1 MKKVISISLLSIALS
16 AFGQRISGPIYNTI
30 TERALP
36 ALPEGAFFFEGFEN
50 ANLGDLPSDW
60 SSTSNSVTTFYTGIS
75 GSESGQANENGYWPV
90 PKHTVFAMTNDDV
103 CNCDK
108 SNDYLTSKTFDL
120 RGVSDVSIGFEA
132 FQNGAGGQ
140 IAELQ
145 ITKNGTDWE
154 TLAEVALSNNWK
166 AQEINLPQGFYTEN
180 FQFRFFYSDNGFYAS
195 GLAVDN
201 IYLRSKKVKR
211 VAKINTYTLSGND
224 PQSTVLYDGM
234 PLRQARKANLQ
245 FGVEVIN
252 ETNDTL
258 DLELLSSVNTTYKD
272 TSSVYR
278 FFPNDSKT
286 MVSNYPNRFSAFEKQ
301 TYNCFSQVTESST
314 DSSVVPLSVTSFS
327 VTDSLYFRT
336 SAFNDGTGIWIQN
349 APDQVGTYFHLFSE
363 DTLRA
368 VRVNIHQGSSANCRI
383 KLNVF
388 DANNLNTT
396 IYESEALLIPLS
408 AIGSSFRIP
417 VDTIFPVGKYVF
429 SIQKV
434 IGTVVIDSRGDKT
447 AAFGEVIYKTGNQ
460 AWKNFPY
467 YPTLALV
474 FDAVDPNC
482 LGAIEASINPISCF
496 GLNDGSIRINENR
509 FTSNATYNWSN
520 GSVFSEIANLSS
532 GTYSITI
539 TDSNNCVY
547 TDEITLNETDSILV
561 ASNTIADS
569 CSRNV
574 GEIDLSISGGTAP
587 YSIYWNG
594 NEISNH
600 LAELSAGNFSID
612 IIDANGCNTNTTIS
626 VAGSDSL
633 SNSFNITKPSC
644 GNADGMI
651 DVQTTGS
658 APFSYNWNTNETSN
672 TISAKAAGIYT
683 VTISDAIGCAEEH
696 VLFLDDSLAAEITT
710 ASILN
715 ETCAGAEN
723 GSINIDVTEGAFPLN
738 YSWSEGS
745 LTENLNNVGSGSYHL
760 SITDNNGC
768 KSFFQETVG
777 LDFDP
782 LQVDAAE
789 NGIFCSGNDG
799 EIIALVTGGLAPYN
813 YLWSNGDTTNT
824 LDSLT
829 SGEYDLTV
837 SDQNGCLNTFKT
849 ELFSIDTLIPS
860 IDSIHINSDS
870 IGFINASIYSKVD
883 GGTPAFTYL
892 WSNGAKTKNLVNIDT
907 GTYVLTVTDRFGCMG
922 TFSKYISDDLTAVE
936 NPSHAGPLVNIYP
949 NPTNGNQIDITSSNE
964 ILGISLFDISGKLI
978 RHIAVKAT
986 QRTNLYLE
994 EDLNEGVY
1002 ILKVSHTN
1010 GNIQFQKLIRSR

>member
-16 AFGQRISGPIYNTI
+16 AFGQRISGPTYNTI

-60 SSTSNSVTTFYTGIS
+60 SSTSNSDTTFYTGIS

-90 PKHTVFAMTNDDV
+90 PKHTVFAMTNEDV

-108 SNDYLTSKTFDL
+108 SNDYLISKIFDL
-120 RGVSDVSIGFEA
+120 RGLSDVSIGFEA

-140 IAELQ
+140 VAELQ

-154 TLAEVALSNNWK
+154 ILAEVALSNNWK
-166 AQEINLPQGFYTEN
+166 SQEINLPQGFYTDQ
-180 FQFRFFYSDNGFYAS
+180 FQFRFFYSDNGVYAS

-201 IYLRSKKVKR
+201 IFLRSKKVKR
-211 VAKINTYTLSGND
+211 VAKINTYTVSGSD

-245 FGVEVIN
+245 FGVEVQN

-258 DLELLSSVNTTYKD
+258 DLKLLSLVNTSFKD

-278 FFPNDSKT
+278 FFPNDTKT
-286 MVSNYPNRFSAFEKQ
+286 ILSNFHNRFSAFEKQ
-301 TYNCFSQVTESST
+301 TYNCFSQVAEAST

-327 VTDSLYFRT
+327 VTDSLYYRT

-368 VRVNIHQGSSANCRI
+368 VRINIHQGSSANSRV
-383 KLNVF
+383 KLNVY
-388 DANNLNTT
+388 DANDLSAP
-396 IYESEALLIPLS
+396 IYESEAMLIPLS
-408 AIGSSFRIP
+408 AVGSTFRIP
-417 VDTIFPVGKYVF
+417 VDTIFSAGKYVF

-482 LGAIEASINPISCF
+482 IGAIEASINPISCF
-496 GLNDGSIRINENR
+496 GLNDGSIRINEDR

-520 GSVFSEIANLSS
+520 GSVYSEIADLSP
-532 GTYSITI
+532 GTYSITV
-539 TDSNNCVY
+539 TDSNSCVY
-547 TDEITLNETDSILV
+547 TDETTLNETDSLLV
-561 ASNTIADS
+561 ANNTIADS

-574 GEIDLSISGGTAP
+574 GEIDLSISGGTTP
-587 YSIYWNG
+587 YSINWNG
-594 NEISNH
+594 TEISNH
-600 LAELSAGNFSID
+600 ITSLSAGNYSID
-612 IIDANGCNTNTTIS
+612 ISDANGCNTTTTVSI
-626 VAGSDSL
+626 AGSDSL
-633 SNSFNITKPSC
+633 SHTLNLTKPSC

-651 DVQTTGS
+651 NIQTTGS

-672 TISAKAAGIYT
+672 TISAKAAGVYT
-683 VTISDAIGCAEEH
+683 VTISDAIGCAEEL
-696 VLFLDDSLAAEITT
+696 VLFLNDSLSAEITT
-710 ASILN
+710 ASIIN
-715 ETCAGAEN
+715 ETCAGLDN
-723 GSINIDVTEGAFPLN
+723 GSINIDMNGGAFPFIF
-738 YSWSEGS
+738 SWSDGS
-745 LTENLNNVGSGSYHL
+745 ANEDLINISSGSYHL

-782 LQVDAAE
+782 VEIDAAE
-789 NGIFCSGNDG
+789 NGIFCAVNDG
-799 EIIALVTGGLAPYN
+799 EIIALVAGGLAPYN
-813 YLWSNGDTTNT
+813 YLWSNGGTTNT

-837 SDQNGCLNTFKT
+837 SDQNGCVNTLKT
-849 ELFSIDTLIPS
+849 ELFSIDALIPG

-870 IGFINASIYSKVD
+870 IGFINASIYSKVE

-907 GTYVLTVTDRFGCMG
+907 GTYVLTVTDRFGCTG
-922 TFSKYISDDLTAVE
+922 TISKYISDDLTAIE
-936 NPSHAGPLVNIYP
+936 SPSLNATLISIFP
-949 NPTNGNQIDITSSNE
+949 NPTNGNQIEITSSNK
-964 ILGISLFDISGKLI
+964 ISGISLYDISGKLI
-978 RHIAVKAT
+978 KRIAVKST
-986 QRTNLYLE
+986 QQTNLYLE
-994 EDLNEGVY
+994 EDLQVGVY
-1002 ILKVSHTN
+1002 FLKVSHSN
-1010 GNIQFQKLIRSR
+1010 GNIQFKKLIRSR